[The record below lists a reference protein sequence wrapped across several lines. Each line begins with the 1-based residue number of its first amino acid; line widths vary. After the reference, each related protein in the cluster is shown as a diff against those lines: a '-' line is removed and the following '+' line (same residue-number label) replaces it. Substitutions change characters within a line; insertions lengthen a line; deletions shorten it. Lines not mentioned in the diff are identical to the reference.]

1 MVQRNNEIVTRSCL
15 GDPGR
20 WSRPEPTLADG
31 SSERAGV
38 RRTGP
43 LHRDPPGGGAL
54 SPEGAFQD
62 RATSARTTGR
72 YDTAVA
78 GFHRCG
84 ASKNRSNSSP
94 TVNRAP
100 ALAKSTR
107 VTP

>member
-1 MVQRNNEIVTRSCL
+1 M
-15 GDPGR
+15 
-20 WSRPEPTLADG
+20 
-31 SSERAGV
+31 
-38 RRTGP
+38 
-43 LHRDPPGGGAL
+43 DPPNARAFGVPGPFAVTPRGESAVPGGR
-54 SPEGAFQD
+54 FQD